1 MLFVTYKYSFGRQ
14 KATHIHNLS
23 HAHKNGPI
31 ITAYAFGIGTHA
43 STLGHIYNTHTQISK
58 HKQIL
63 TFTVTRANVQ
73 TFKNTYR
80 TTQNTHTQISKHKQI
95 LTFTVTRANV
105 QTHIQNHT
113 KHTHT
118 CTMTA
123 MSSLMANWN
132 AAASL
137 VVQLRSSVMHN
148 GCAQCVCVC
157 VCKSVCVCL
166 CVCVC
171 VCVCRKSTRL
181 STTVLQQERQQR

>member
-43 STLGHIYNTHTQISK
+43 STLGHIY
-58 HKQIL
+58 
-63 TFTVTRANVQ
+63 
-73 TFKNTYR
+73 
-80 TTQNTHTQISKHKQI
+80 NTHTQISKHKQI